1 MPGDDIT
8 IEVLKDIRREMRERF
23 DAVDRRFDAVGR
35 RFDAMDQ
42 RFETMEE
49 RAELTSQRLDITNE
63 RLGVVESTLTTL
75 ARRQRATQ
83 KLLKTAV
90 TDLELRVGRLETR

>member
-1 MPGDDIT
+1 M
-8 IEVLKDIRREMRERF
+8 
-23 DAVDRRFDAVGR
+23 
-35 RFDAMDQ
+35 
-42 RFETMEE
+42 
-49 RAELTSQRLDITNE
+49 SQSLEITNE
-63 RLGVVESTLTTL
+63 RLTIVESTLTTL

>member
-8 IEVLKDIRREMRERF
+8 IEILKSIRREMRERF
-23 DAVDRRFDAVGR
+23 DAVDRRFDAVDQ
-35 RFDAMDQ
+35 RFDAVDQ

-49 RAELTSQRLDITNE
+49 RAALMSQSLEITNE
-63 RLGVVESTLTTL
+63 RLTIVESTLTTL